1 MPRQSR
7 FLIIWQNRINF
18 SLCQPRILHTVLKQT
33 QQKKG
38 YIHPVLLRY
47 RTLLFEYHLR
57 SDHNYEIGNESLFL
71 PLQTAVSDIPSSDW
85 KNIRFHASAHDL
97 CLWSRNPPKYH
108 YLPLL
113 WCQSYPQKLKET
125 ALSVRIFPLPVVVSV
140 FANRH
145 LLFLS

>member
-71 PLQTAVSDIPSSDW
+71 PLQTAVLVITKSPEISLPSIAVMS
-85 KNIRFHASAHDL
+85 I
-97 CLWSRNPPKYH
+97 
-108 YLPLL
+108 
-113 WCQSYPQKLKET
+113 
-125 ALSVRIFPLPVVVSV
+125 LSTEIERDGFKCSNFPLASCCIRLRKSTPAFSLLIAC
-140 FANRH
+140 FFNDNHYNR
-145 LLFLS
+145 L